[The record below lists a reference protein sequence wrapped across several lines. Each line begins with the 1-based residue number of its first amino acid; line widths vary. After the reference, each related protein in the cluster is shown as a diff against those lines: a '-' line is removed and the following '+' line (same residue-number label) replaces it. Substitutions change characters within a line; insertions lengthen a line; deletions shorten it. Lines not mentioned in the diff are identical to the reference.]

1 MTVENTATATI
12 TIPATGITEDI
23 FIFIQHS
30 NFPINLAAAV
40 GVTIHGATGTTTP
53 YSRLILLR
61 NNYYGEPTWYA
72 YVDGHIQDISGKQD
86 NLVSGTSIK
95 TVNSTTLLGSGDITV
110 QQPLVSGTSIKTV
123 NSTTLLG
130 SGDITVQASL
140 VSGTSIKTVNS
151 TTLLGS
157 GDITVQPTLV
167 SGTNIKTVNSTTLL
181 GTGDITV
188 QAPLVS
194 GTNIKTVNGTT
205 ILGTGDITVGGGGV
219 TISNDSVTN
228 ASYYPIWS
236 TITTGSLSTGGI
248 SSANLSFN
256 PSTGTLYSTN
266 FNTTS
271 DVNLKENIY
280 TVTNSLNIIK
290 SLNPVEFT
298 WKSSGLKSSG
308 IIAQELEM
316 VLPFLVSDNEF
327 RSVNYNGIIAYL
339 IGAIKELSDRL
350 EANGL

>member
-1 MTVENTATATI
+1 MSTFVLR
-12 TIPATGITEDI
+12 DD
-23 FIFIQHS
+23 
-30 NFPINLAAAV
+30 NL
-40 GVTIHGATGTTTP
+40 I
-53 YSRLILLR
+53 
-61 NNYYGEPTWYA
+61 EPTPETWPLTL
-72 YVDGHIQDISGKQD
+72 KD
-86 NLVSGTSIK
+86 NLIKDYIDTNVGIVSIK
-95 TVNSTTLLGSGDITV
+95 TVNSTTLLGT
-110 QQPLVSGTSIKTV
+110 
-123 NSTTLLG
+123 
-130 SGDITVQASL
+130 
-140 VSGTSIKTVNS
+140 
-151 TTLLGS
+151 

-167 SGTNIKTVNSTTLL
+167 SGTNIKTVNSITLLGLGDIIVQPTLVSGTNIKTVNATSLLGSGDIDVQPTLVSGTSIKTVNTTTLL
-181 GTGDITV
+181 GSGDIAVQPTLVSGTNIKTV
-188 QAPLVS
+188 NATSLLGSGDIDVQPTLVS

-205 ILGTGDITVGGGGV
+205 ILGTGDITVGGGGGV
-219 TISNDSVTN
+219 TISDDSVTN

-248 SSANLSFN
+248 SSTNLSFN

-271 DVNLKENIY
+271 DINLKENIY

-308 IIAQELEM
+308 IIAQELET